1 MGTKKEQTKGLESIQ
16 AQFEKLVEK
25 TEAERGQVKSIE
37 SIEGDILSAL
47 LEMGKLLLKERI
59 TNEEQ
64 HLESV
69 GYDVVG
75 EKNQEASRAVQ
86 SFVC

>member
-47 LEMGKLLLKERI
+47 LEMGKLLLKERL

-69 GYDVVG
+69 GYDVEG